1 MATLVSLLS
10 GFVSDNSIRN
20 QKLVEAI
27 ALANNNKAPT
37 IDVNGRLHAPC
48 NGYVYNDSVYSA
60 GEYMSVELSKV
71 GSTSTAK
78 VKITASL
85 KEQIKAV
92 WACVSFGTTWNK
104 DGIELCYAYFEML
117 TKAQA
122 ETLTSQLVANKKRIM
137 LVSEAVEQGL
147 SHGQSWKFS
156 TRKYSNAVAYC
167 FDALQHEVN
176 KDGLD
181 WKDIEIGTGG
191 TKVLIPKFQGKEVCF
206 VYGNNKDYFSE

>member
-1 MATLVSLLS
+1 MANLISLLS
-10 GFVSDNSIRN
+10 GFNFDNSIRN

-27 ALANNNKAPT
+27 ASANNNKAPT
-37 IDVNGRLHAPC
+37 IDNNGRLHAPC

-78 VKITASL
+78 VKIAASL

-92 WACVSFGTTWNK
+92 WTCVCFGTTWNK

-122 ETLTSQLVANKKRIM
+122 ETLTSQLVANKKRMM
-137 LVSEAVEQGL
+137 LESEAIEQGL
-147 SHGQSWKFS
+147 QHGAVFKFNK
-156 TRKYSNAVAYC
+156 RKYSS
-167 FDALQHEVN
+167 ALSYDLSALEFECS
-176 KDGLD
+176 KDGMLS
-181 WKDIEIGTGG
+181 
-191 TKVLIPKFQGKEVCF
+191 C
-206 VYGNNKDYFSE
+206 DYLVRITDESRLL